1 MTESE
6 LTLPANLSDTRT
18 DPVAAS
24 GAATVDRGRRGNPLL
39 TIGRILAYAAIAVI
53 IAFLLF
59 LTVGPLVLPYKALV
73 VYSGSMEPTI
83 PVGSVVILTP
93 VQATDVKVNDVIT
106 FQRPDNKAEL
116 VTHRVIAIESGPQGK
131 AFVTKGDANNSAD
144 AWRVPAVGSGW
155 RYQANVPY
163 VGYLLAWLQSPLGR
177 ILFLVVPAAALGL
190 LTLYELWAPRRTQRS
205 S

>member
-1 MTESE
+1 MNDTR

-18 DPVAAS
+18 DPVAAA
-24 GAATVDRGRRGNPLL
+24 GAAPADRGRGSNPLL
-39 TIGRILAYAAIAVI
+39 AIGRILAYAVIAVI
-53 IAFLLF
+53 IGFLLF

-93 VQATDVKVNDVIT
+93 VQAGDVKVNDVIT
-106 FQRPDNKAEL
+106 FQRPDNRAEL
-116 VTHRVIAIESGPQGK
+116 VTHRVIAIETGPQGK

-144 AWRVPAVGSGW
+144 AWRVLSVGSGW
-155 RYQANVPY
+155 RYQANLPY

-177 ILFLVVPAAALGL
+177 ILFLIVPAAALGL

-205 S
+205 G